1 MQWEVEA
8 KHALG
13 ARHDLLLVD
22 EKGSIAR
29 AQKRGQKGGS
39 ASSGACYRAI
49 QVNVRLSMKQF
60 CEGRNPTN
68 HTAGCRFR
76 RS

>member
-29 AQKRGQKGGS
+29 ESCPETGSKRGEV
-39 ASSGACYRAI
+39 
-49 QVNVRLSMKQF
+49 QVVVHVTEQSR
-60 CEGRNPTN
+60 
-68 HTAGCRFR
+68 
-76 RS
+76 